1 MMISQ
6 DNNTPEFRPIVVAY
20 NVAWASID
28 LLNLS
33 IVKVWLEQSHDEE
46 SLKGL
51 LSKTNKRESV
61 SVK

>member
-1 MMISQ
+1 MMNSQ
-6 DNNTPEFRPIVVAY
+6 NAPEFMPIKAAY